1 MPEHHGRASG
11 SVQPELSFALRSVAS
26 LKSVVERS
34 ISKVFMTPILAT
46 DLDGTLIPITPLPMS
61 EQQSSL
67 TERAALAVFRRLCD
81 AGKLEIIFVTGRHP
95 RSVIG
100 AIGDEGLPM
109 PQWILCD
116 VGTTILHRVDDQPY
130 HPVEAYV
137 NHLDAIVGNFTTQH
151 LRSCI
156 IEHADL
162 TAQEDEKQGR
172 HKLSY
177 YCDSSKLEDHIA
189 RINTQ
194 IQRSGAP
201 YRVTSSIDPFNGDG
215 LIDLLPFGTDKASAL
230 HWWAQYRSA
239 SLDQI
244 VFAGDS
250 GNDFA
255 ALTSPLRSILVGNA
269 DRKLAE
275 RVVAHHHRQNT
286 LDRIYLATAHAT
298 AGVLEGCIRYG
309 IVDQSAIESA

>member
-1 MPEHHGRASG
+1 MPKHHGRAYAVFESIG
-11 SVQPELSFALRSVAS
+11 SLARF
-26 LKSVVERS
+26 KSIAERS
-34 ISKVFMTPILAT
+34 IPESPMTPILAT
-46 DLDGTLIPITPLPMS
+46 DLDGTLIPITPLPAS
-61 EQQSSL
+61 GQQSSGQQSAL
-67 TERAALAVFRRLCD
+67 SERAALAVFRRLCD
-81 AGKLEIIFVTGRHP
+81 AGELEIIFVTGRHP

-116 VGTTILHRVDDQPY
+116 VGTTILRRVDNQPY
-130 HPVEAYV
+130 HPIEAYV
-137 NHLDAIVGNFTTQH
+137 NHLDGIIGQFTIQH

-156 IEHADL
+156 VEHADL

-177 YCDSSKLEDHIA
+177 YCDSSKLEDHVA
-189 RINTQ
+189 RISRQ
-194 IQRSGAP
+194 LERHSAP
-201 YRVTSSIDPFNGDG
+201 YRVTSSVDPFNGDG
-215 LIDLLPFGTDKASAL
+215 LIDLLPQGTDKASAL
-230 HWWAQYRSA
+230 RWWAVYRSA
-239 SLDQI
+239 SLDRI

-255 ALTSPLRSILVGNA
+255 ALTSNLRAILVGNA
-269 DRKLAE
+269 DRHLAD
-275 RVVAHHHRQNT
+275 RVLAHHHRHNT

-309 IVDQSAIESA
+309 IVDQSAIEST